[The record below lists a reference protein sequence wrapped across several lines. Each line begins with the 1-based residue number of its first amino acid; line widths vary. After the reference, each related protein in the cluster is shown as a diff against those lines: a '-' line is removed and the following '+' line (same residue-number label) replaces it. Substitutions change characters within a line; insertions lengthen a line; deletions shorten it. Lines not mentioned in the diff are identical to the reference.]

1 MQLSWT
7 ANAESDI
14 AGYKVYYDTDGS
26 GYPYAN
32 SVSTGSTSAS
42 YTLTGLST
50 DGDYYVVLVAVDSD
64 ANESW
69 VSNEISFVI
78 DNTGPTISINGDS
91 AITHSAGTAYVDSGV
106 SATDE
111 IDEQ

>member
-7 ANAESDI
+7 ANGESDI

-32 SVSTGSTSAS
+32 SVSTGST
-42 YTLTGLST
+42 GDNVHT
-50 DGDYYVVLVAVDSD
+50 DGTHDRWALLMYTAVAAVSTQI

-69 VSNEISFVI
+69 VSNEITFVI
-78 DNTGPTISINGDS
+78 DNTAPTIALSGGS
-91 AITHSAGTAYVDSGV
+91 TITHEAGCCLCGFGR
-106 SATDE
+106 
-111 IDEQ
+111 